1 MDTAPNFE
9 LIKDAYAIIDGIP
22 ETAIDLDR
30 LVSRRGE
37 TLQHGT
43 ICSPAGWLAQHPKF
57 IELGLA
63 LADDDSR
70 LVLDGDQETI
80 ARPADVLAQVFG
92 LSPMDAD
99 HLFSDRNTFTLGDD
113 SGLSDKRLWL
123 REVRDFLKQHGQLDP
138 AFEERLE
145 TRGPFAEAASPSELR
160 AI

>member
-37 TLQHGT
+37 TLEYGT
-43 ICSPAGWLAQHPKF
+43 ICSPAGWLAQHPEF
-57 IELGLA
+57 VGLGLS
-63 LADDDSR
+63 LADDSR
-70 LVLDGDQETI
+70 LVLAGESPVEESEAAI
-80 ARPADVLAQVFG
+80 LAHIFG
-92 LSPMDAD
+92 LEPGDAE
-99 HLFSDRNTFTLGDD
+99 HLFSDRNTYTLGDD

-123 REVRDFLKQHGQLDP
+123 REVREFLKQHGQLD
-138 AFEERLE
+138 ADFEEHLE
-145 TRGPFAEAASPSELR
+145 TRGPFAEPANPSEIR

>member
-37 TLQHGT
+37 TLEHGT
-43 ICSPAGWLAQHPKF
+43 VCSPAGWLAQHPRF
-57 IELGLA
+57 MELGLS
-63 LADDDSR
+63 LDDDSR
-70 LVLDGDQETI
+70 LLLAGEPPVDE
-80 ARPADVLAQVFG
+80 APAVILSRVFG
-92 LSPMDAD
+92 LEPGDAE
-99 HLFSDRNTFTLGDD
+99 HLFSDRNTYTLGDD

-123 REVRDFLKQHGQLDP
+123 REVREFLKQHGQLD
-138 AFEERLE
+138 AALEDHLE
-145 TRGPFAEAASPSELR
+145 TRGPFAEPANPSEIR